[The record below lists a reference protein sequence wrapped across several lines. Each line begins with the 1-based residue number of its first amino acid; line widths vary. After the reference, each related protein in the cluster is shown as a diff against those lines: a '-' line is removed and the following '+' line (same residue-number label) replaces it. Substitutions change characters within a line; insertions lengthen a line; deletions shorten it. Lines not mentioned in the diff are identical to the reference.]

1 MNRRS
6 RKIKP
11 PHPDE
16 QPQIIQYITDSPKNT
31 ILCEGNYLKKRC
43 RSTGEKPNAKK
54 RVDSASE
61 PLPIVKATQSVPN
74 QIRRK
79 WSVRCLP

>member
-1 MNRRS
+1 MNQRS

-11 PHPDE
+11 QHPDE

-31 ILCEGNYLKKRC
+31 ILCEGYNSKKRC

-54 RVDSASE
+54 RVD
-61 PLPIVKATQSVPN
+61 
-74 QIRRK
+74 
-79 WSVRCLP
+79 

>member
-1 MNRRS
+1 MNLRS

-31 ILCEGNYLKKRC
+31 ILCEGNN
-43 RSTGEKPNAKK
+43 SEKT
-54 RVDSASE
+54 VG
-61 PLPIVKATQSVPN
+61 LLVKN
-74 QIRRK
+74 QMQRK
-79 WSVRCLP
+79 E